1 MTHRIVNPERLGAP
15 KGWSHGI
22 LASSGRILF
31 VAGQSGWEEGA
42 AGTPPDFA
50 DQFARV
56 LDKVL
61 AVVADAG
68 GAPAD
73 IARITIYVLD
83 LADYRASRK
92 RLGAIW
98 RERFGD
104 YYPAIALVEV
114 KGLVDQGAVV
124 EMEATAVLGGKG

>member
-1 MTHRIVNPERLGAP
+1 VTHRIVNPERLGVP

-22 LASSGRILF
+22 LAASGRILF

-42 AGTPPDFA
+42 PGNPPDFP

-61 AVVADAG
+61 AVVSDAG
-68 GAPAD
+68 GSPAD
-73 IARITIYVLD
+73 IARLTIYVTD
-83 LADYRASRK
+83 LAQYRAGRK
-92 RLGAIW
+92 RLGAAW

-114 KGLVDQGAVV
+114 KGLVDPGALV
-124 EMEATAVLGGKG
+124 EMEATAVLGSKG

>member
-1 MTHRIVNPERLGAP
+1 VKHQILNPERLGVP
-15 KGWSHGI
+15 KGWNHGI
-22 LASSGRILF
+22 LAVGGRILF

-42 AGTPPDFA
+42 AGSPPDFA

-61 AVVADAG
+61 AVVSDAG
-68 GAPAD
+68 GAPTD
-73 IARITIYVLD
+73 IARITIYVTD
-83 LADYRASRK
+83 LAQYRASRK
-92 RLGAIW
+92 RIGAGW

-114 KGLVDQGAVV
+114 KGLVDPGALV
-124 EMEATAVLGGKG
+124 EMEATAVLGPAR

>member
-1 MTHRIVNPERLGAP
+1 MTHRIVNPEALGVP

-22 LASSGRILF
+22 LAASGRILF

-42 AGTPPDFA
+42 VGTPPNFA

-61 AVVADAG
+61 AVVAEAG
-68 GAPAD
+68 GTPAD
-73 IARITIYVLD
+73 IARLTIYVTD
-83 LADYRASRK
+83 LGQYRESRK
-92 RLGAIW
+92 RLGAAW
-98 RERFGD
+98 RDRFGS

-114 KGLVDQGAVV
+114 SGLVDDGALV
-124 EMEATAVLGGKG
+124 EMEATAVLGGNG

>member
-1 MTHRIVNPERLGAP
+1 MTHRIVNPERLGVP

-22 LASSGRILF
+22 LASSGQILF

-42 AGTPPDFA
+42 AGSPPGFA

-61 AVVADAG
+61 AVVTDAG
-68 GAPAD
+68 GGPTD
-73 IARITIYVLD
+73 VARITVYVTD
-83 LADYRASRK
+83 LGQYRASRK
-92 RLGAIW
+92 RLGAAW

-114 KGLVDQGAVV
+114 KGLVDQGALV